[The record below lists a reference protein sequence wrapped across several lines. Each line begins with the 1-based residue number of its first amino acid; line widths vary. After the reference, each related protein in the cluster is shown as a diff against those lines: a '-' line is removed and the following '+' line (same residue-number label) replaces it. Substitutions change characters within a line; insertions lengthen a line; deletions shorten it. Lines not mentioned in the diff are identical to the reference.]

1 MAYTPE
7 YTTSDLSSITVDIL
21 GTGAV
26 EIIQFAGL
34 FVLVVILGWFF
45 VKMKK
50 AGILK

>member
-1 MAYTPE
+1 MAYNST
-7 YTTSDLSSITVDIL
+7 YDTGDLSSITIDVV

-26 EIIQFAGL
+26 EVIQFAGL